1 MRLFIACEAIG
12 EIHDELVE
20 LQERLP
26 ADNARMIFPSHF
38 HLTLK
43 FLGDVSKE
51 NADEVKHRLEGIQF
65 FPFGLC
71 LQPLEVFDPNNV
83 RVVWA
88 GVKPEG
94 PLIALQQNIDK
105 VLADLF
111 PPNDNFKPHLT
122 IARVKLLKDR
132 EAFLD
137 SVQSIHVNSL
147 CFQINK
153 FYLIE
158 SKLTPTGPEYSIV
171 REYEAE

>member
-12 EIHDELVE
+12 DAHDELIA
-20 LQERLP
+20 LQKQMP
-26 ADNARMIFPSHF
+26 DARMTFPSHF

-51 NADEVKHRLEGIQF
+51 TADEVKHRLETVQF
-65 FPFGLC
+65 FPFEVC

-88 GVKPEG
+88 GLKPEE
-94 PLIALQQNIDK
+94 PIITLQQNIDK

-111 PPNDNFKPHLT
+111 PPNDKFKPHLT
-122 IARVKLLKDR
+122 IARVKALKNRAEFIDKVKSI
-132 EAFLD
+132 
-137 SVQSIHVNSL
+137 SVNKL
-147 CFQINK
+147 CFQVNK

-158 SKLTPTGPEYSIV
+158 SRLTPKGPEYTTV
-171 REYEAE
+171 REYEAEQ

>member
-20 LQERLP
+20 LQKKLP
-26 ADNARMIFPSHF
+26 SARMTFPQHF

-51 NADEVKHRLEGIQF
+51 KADEVKHRLEKIEF
-65 FPFGLC
+65 FPFELC

-88 GVKPEG
+88 SVNPEE
-94 PLIALQQNIDK
+94 PLNILAQQVDK
-105 VLADLF
+105 VLLDLF
-111 PPNDNFKPHLT
+111 PPNDKFKPHLT
-122 IARVKLLKDR
+122 IARVKALTNR
-132 EAFLD
+132 EEFIKQ
-137 SVQSIHVNSL
+137 VQSLDVKGI
-147 CFQINK
+147 CFTINK

-158 SKLTPTGPEYSIV
+158 SKLTPKGPEYTIL
-171 REYEAE
+171 RAYESE